1 MVKGISRRVIV
12 VRAPD
17 PRFEQAIFLLREDA
31 LGGEGVSA
39 HQVMEEARQVA
50 AGYIRKNTSKGRW
63 LKRMAVPLSLLAGA
77 GVSSLIWAAALFG
90 GMI

>member
-31 LGGEGVSA
+31 LSGEGVSA
-39 HQVMEEARQVA
+39 QQVMEEARQVA
-50 AGYIRKNTSKGRW
+50 AGYIRKNTPKGRW
-63 LKRMAVPLSLLAGA
+63 AGRMTAPLWFVLGAGLSSLFWAMAVFL
-77 GVSSLIWAAALFG
+77 
-90 GMI
+90 

>member
-31 LGGEGVSA
+31 LAAEGVSA
-39 HQVMEEARQVA
+39 RQVMEEARQVA
-50 AGYIRKNTSKGRW
+50 AGYVRRNTPRGRW
-63 LKRMAVPLSLLAGA
+63 LERLVIPLSLLAGA
-77 GVSSLIWAAALFG
+77 GLSSLVWAWYVFL
-90 GMI
+90 